1 MTTGTS
7 SADLAD
13 MAARAPELAAANKLR
28 LFDALYITVPD
39 VLIDENKARIEEA
52 LEIAALT
59 GAPFVS
65 LDLDVF
71 DSSLLLDNLPDDL
84 DYDDSSPAGKNLQ
97 RLVKSVRKHDGEN
110 EQLWL
115 RWASMGLSYGWTVR
129 ADWRQKLA
137 VDMEKANIEISQE
150 STTRAQARN
159 VEIES
164 LVALLTESPDFR
176 AAQANKRN
184 PIGFAIVAASPD
196 HKADHDVIDRA
207 ISRAGIQAERRAFEL
222 ELSLKPN
229 MDELAE
235 DLCGTADWRA
245 ATTIAMRLEATGKY
259 LRTKAEGYR
268 QSVGFVESMMRAA
281 KYLDDNPPMD

>member
-1 MTTGTS
+1 MTTSTT
-7 SADLAD
+7 SADLAA
-13 MAARAPELAAANKLR
+13 MAARAPELAAASKLR
-28 LFDALYITVPD
+28 LFDALYMTVPD
-39 VLIDENKARIEEA
+39 VLIDDDSTLIEGA
-52 LEIAALT
+52 IEIAALT

-65 LDLDVF
+65 LDLDIF

-84 DYDDSSPAGKNLQ
+84 DYDGNSPAGKNLQ

-137 VDMEKANIEISQE
+137 ADMEMANLEISQE
-150 STTRAQARN
+150 STTRARARN
-159 VEIES
+159 LEIDS
-164 LVALLTESPDFR
+164 LVTLLTESPDFR

-196 HKADHDVIDRA
+196 HDADHDVIERA

-222 ELSLKPN
+222 ELSLKPD
-229 MDELAE
+229 MDELAGE
-235 DLCGTADWRA
+235 LRGTADWRA
-245 ATTIAMRLEATGKY
+245 ATTIATRLEAAGKY

-268 QSVGFVESMMRAA
+268 QRAGFVESLMRAA